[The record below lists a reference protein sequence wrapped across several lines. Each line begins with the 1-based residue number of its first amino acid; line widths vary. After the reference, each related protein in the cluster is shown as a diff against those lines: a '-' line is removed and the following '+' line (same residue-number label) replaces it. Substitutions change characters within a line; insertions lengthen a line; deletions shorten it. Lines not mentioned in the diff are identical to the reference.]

1 VNDFSIIAKP
11 LTKLTQN
18 DVKFQWT
25 DECQNSF
32 STLKN
37 SLVTYPTLTL
47 TEQGKRFTVYADG
60 SLVGLGWYSCKMER
74 LLLILLGN

>member
-11 LTKLTQN
+11 LTKLTQK

-37 SLVTYPTLTL
+37 SLVTSPTLTL
-47 TEQGKRFTVYADG
+47 TEQGKRFTVYADA